1 MAEVGGKYYATLPDA
16 IAAAKTGDT
25 VKLVKDIT
33 SSSTIQISQKTDI
46 KLDLNGKKL
55 TVTSGD
61 ALLNNGALTILDSL
75 SGGKIISEKSGT
87 IGVGSNSTTTIQ
99 SGEFE
104 SVEGAVFTGL
114 STGATITIEGGT
126 FSASD
131 NAVIA
136 GNGSNRTG
144 DPNVINI
151 KGGTFN
157 GSIKT
162 AGYVA
167 CGIYAPWKDQI
178 TVSGGTFNITS
189 GAGIVARG
197 GTVTVTGGEFK
208 TTGNVT
214 GKVGDSRVV
223 VPCAALVFDSAAKYP
238 GMTET
243 SKIAVSGGTFTSDSG
258 VNAVQTLSLI
268 HI

>member
-1 MAEVGGKYYATLPDA
+1 MQVNGKVKARIKVPAAIENADA

-131 NAVIA
+131 NV
-136 GNGSNRTG
+136 R
-144 DPNVINI
+144 
-151 KGGTFN
+151 
-157 GSIKT
+157 SIKT
-162 AGYVA
+162 S
-167 CGIYAPWKDQI
+167 P
-178 TVSGGTFNITS
+178 
-189 GAGIVARG
+189 IV
-197 GTVTVTGGEFK
+197 K
-208 TTGNVT
+208 M
-214 GKVGDSRVV
+214 SMS
-223 VPCAALVFDSAAKYP
+223 PSPYH
-238 GMTET
+238 
-243 SKIAVSGGTFTSDSG
+243 SS
-258 VNAVQTLSLI
+258 
-268 HI
+268 